1 MRTMLSID
9 GIRAGVDD
17 LVSAAILAD
26 GWEEALVRFAVAAGA
41 RDAVLMRNEARKTV
55 AVVVSPE
62 AALGAA
68 DVLAGRAPPN
78 SRYQRVGIRYTGF
91 RIDQDDYTA
100 EELACDPYYQEFLR
114 PKGVFWHAN
123 TILALGSD
131 EYVELSLKRRLE
143 FGPYEPGDRVL
154 LDGILPE
161 LHAVA
166 RIAKGVL
173 DAEARGMSWLLGRRG
188 GAIIELDSRGRVL
201 SGQAAGEGN
210 PGCPLRILRGRLVAE
225 DRSAQLSIDRA
236 IAGAVSRPG
245 RLGVAPLADRDG
257 RRYLLQVHPVPGRAR
272 DVFASATALA
282 LLIARDREPTT
293 LRPDLAWLKG
303 AYGLTER
310 EAQVAALLAEGLDI
324 ETIAARLG
332 VRGNTARSY
341 LKDALQK
348 TGATRQ
354 AELVAL
360 LARI

>member
-17 LVSAAILAD
+17 LISAAILAD
-26 GWEEALVRFAVAAGA
+26 GWQEPLVRFAEAAGA

-55 AVVVSPE
+55 AAVVSPE
-62 AALGAA
+62 AAGGAA

-78 SRYQRVGIRYTGF
+78 SRYQRVGIHYSGF
-91 RIDQDDYTA
+91 RIDQDDYA
-100 EELACDPYYQEFLR
+100 VEELARDPYYQEFLR

-123 TILALGSD
+123 TILALGAD
-131 EYVELSLKRRLE
+131 EYVELSLKRRIE
-143 FGPYEPGDRVL
+143 FGPYQPEDRVL
-154 LDGILPE
+154 LNSVLPE

-188 GAIIELDSRGRVL
+188 GAIIELDSHGRVMP
-201 SGQAAGEGN
+201 GQAAGEGN
-210 PGCPLRILRGRLVAE
+210 PACPVRILRHRLVTD
-225 DRSAQLSIDRA
+225 DRTAQLAIDRA
-236 IAGAVSRPG
+236 IANAVADPG
-245 RLGVAPLADRDG
+245 RLGVAALTNLEG

-282 LLIARDREPTT
+282 LLIERDREPAS
-293 LRPDLAWLKG
+293 LRPDVTWLRN
-303 AYGLTER
+303 AYGLTDR
-310 EAQVAALLAEGLDI
+310 ECHVVALLAEGLDL
-324 ETIAARLG
+324 EAIAARLG
-332 VRGNTARSY
+332 IRCSTARSY

-348 TGATRQ
+348 TGASRQ

-360 LARI
+360 VARI